1 MRDLRLV
8 RLVLG
13 KLCLLDLEMPSD
25 DDGYAQPCES
35 ERNDLGEILMWSSRS
50 RIREE
55 DERHKERTTDR
66 LRRLGASSNVG
77 RDADPE
83 QVRARLERMT
93 YGAPRQSRPNE
104 IPA

>member
-1 MRDLRLV
+1 M
-8 RLVLG
+8 
-13 KLCLLDLEMPSD
+13 
-25 DDGYAQPCES
+25 
-35 ERNDLGEILMWSSRS
+35 
-50 RIREE
+50 
-55 DERHKERTTDR
+55 DR

-104 IPA
+104 NPA